1 MGKSISPLVKR
12 LVPGMTYRIT
22 ALPGTHGCILSLH
35 SHTRFLKINL
45 LRDAPKP
52 RSKQG
57 LHSLETQ
64 HSREE
69 IKPQLRIPPPATAV
83 PGHLHHPPA
92 SSTHK
97 AKVYFVCFPN
107 FSAAN
112 QASWKEKKQKTEG
125 RRKGAGGWE
134 LTLCGQAVHLHEM
147 LILPR
152 QGQS

>member
-22 ALPGTHGCILSLH
+22 ALPGTHGCILSLR

-52 RSKQG
+52 RSKQR

-97 AKVYFVCFPN
+97 AKVYFLFVFPT
-107 FSAAN
+107 S
-112 QASWKEKKQKTEG
+112 QQQTRPVGKKRSKKQRGGERGREG
-125 RRKGAGGWE
+125 GN
-134 LTLCGQAVHLHEM
+134 
-147 LILPR
+147 
-152 QGQS
+152 